1 MSDNLLRLVEP
12 VMQEM
17 SDEHMVYAI
26 YRKVLSQ
33 VGSSAAKP
41 VNKSE
46 PSANAAPSN
55 VVTIHSRR

>member
-1 MSDNLLRLVEP
+1 MSDNLLRLAQP

-17 SDEHMVYAI
+17 SDELQVYAI

-33 VGSSAAKP
+33 VASSAAQP

-46 PSANAAPSN
+46 ASPRLAASN